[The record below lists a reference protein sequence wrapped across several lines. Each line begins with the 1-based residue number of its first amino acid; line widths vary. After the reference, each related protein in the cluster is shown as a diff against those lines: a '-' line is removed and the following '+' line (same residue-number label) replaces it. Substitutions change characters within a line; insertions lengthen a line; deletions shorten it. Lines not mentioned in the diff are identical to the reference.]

1 MAENV
6 MSFANEN
13 ATRGMPAYGKA
24 GSMQSAKSPTRV
36 QAVPVT
42 HNDAT
47 RSPLMNRSK
56 TKQPFLKRGTGL
68 QNRLTAAKHK
78 RYVPKGGFIKG
89 QTEDE
94 GFQQQDT
101 RTVDAAHSPHTTALP
116 SQQHQLQ
123 RHDLPREMFEAA
135 NSAGSSSAAEQ
146 HMAIEAKP
154 APPKHGYGRFAP
166 PPQAGG
172 FSAVQFY
179 ANADTEAELDA
190 DTALVHF
197 PHDNPGRQ
205 AQGKY
210 NEERFQGY
218 YNSEELQQMPERSTQ
233 KPVAELKHLNSLAGP
248 HAAAGVPDWQ
258 MQQAAEVCL
267 LFPNSVK
274 TTAELFVLSER
285 LQCTKGLTQSA
296 PCKER
301 MCLNLLLLIL
311 RHWNWR
317 SSGP

>member
-13 ATRGMPAYGKA
+13 VTKGMLAYGKS
-24 GSMQSAKSPTRV
+24 GSKALAKSPKRA
-36 QAVPVT
+36 QAVPAT

-47 RSPLMNRSK
+47 RSPLMNRTK
-56 TKQPFLKRGTGL
+56 QKQPFLKRGTGL

-94 GFQQQDT
+94 AFQQQDA
-101 RTVDAAHSPHTTALP
+101 RAVDAERSTQTTALP

-135 NSAGSSSAAEQ
+135 NFAGSSSAAEQ
-146 HMAIEAKP
+146 HMASEAKQ

-166 PPQAGG
+166 PHQAGG
-172 FSAVQFY
+172 FSAAQFH

-197 PHDNPGRQ
+197 PHDDQDRQ
-205 AQGKY
+205 AQGNY
-210 NEERFQGY
+210 HEERFQDY
-218 YNSEELQQMPERSTQ
+218 CNPEQLQQVPQRSTQ
-233 KPVAELKHLNSLAGP
+233 KSVAELHHLNSLAGP
-248 HAAAGVPDWQ
+248 HAATGVPDWQ
-258 MQQAAEVCL
+258 VQQAAEVCL
-267 LFPNSVK
+267 LFHNYVR
-274 TTAELFVLSER
+274 TTAELS
-285 LQCTKGLTQSA
+285 
-296 PCKER
+296 P
-301 MCLNLLLLIL
+301 CLNSCNASKGFCSQPLAK
-311 RHWNWR
+311 
-317 SSGP
+317 SGCA